1 MAGIGDTL
9 RKGISDATGM
19 SAVTNALGGNAPAP
33 KAPGDFVRSTVGT
46 SGIDTALSA
55 HADEKHPVPKRKP
68 VMGADWD

>member
-1 MAGIGDTL
+1 MGNFSDTM
-9 RKGISDATGM
+9 GTIAAAM
-19 SAVTNALGGNAPAP
+19 SNKSAPAAP